1 MISLSFEELANEV
14 QGQLMSAD
22 AAAPSFKGV
31 AIDSRTIKREELFI
45 AIRGERNDGHNFIEQ
60 AIAKGAAGV
69 IADNRF
75 EQVKALSQRTNV
87 IVVDNTHEAMI
98 QLAQNY
104 RKKSKAKIIG
114 ITGSNG
120 KTTTKEFTFALL
132 KAVEKNSYKSAG
144 NLNNLF
150 GAPLAL
156 FSMPVATKAAVIE
169 MGISTKGEM
178 TRLTKLVQPD
188 VAVIT
193 NIGPSH
199 LEFLSTVEDVAKAKL
214 EMVTTSALAI
224 PLVINADD
232 ELLMREAEKVHKK
245 PVTFAINK
253 DADFRPSSIEST
265 EYGSKVTIGKEIF
278 TLEMFGRHAVYNL
291 LAAYAAIKTLG
302 YGFGKIDT
310 LQIKLAPAPMRGEV
324 LHKGGVKIINDSYNA
339 NPESV
344 KAGLE
349 AFKSTP
355 ALGRRILIIGDMLEL
370 GQRSEKFHRE
380 LGNSLAK
387 YEFSFAIVV
396 GDWCRAVLE
405 GARQA
410 GVSVSKLRSFKNADE
425 AASGVGELIKSGDV
439 VYVKGSRGVHLEKI
453 IDKIGTGGEDS

>member
-1 MISLSFEELANEV
+1 MSFEELAKEV
-14 QGQLMSAD
+14 QGQLTPADISA
-22 AAAPSFKGV
+22 PGFKGV
-31 AIDSRTIKREELFI
+31 AIDSRTIKRDELFI
-45 AIRGERNDGHNFIEQ
+45 AIRGEHNDGHNFIEQ
-60 AIAKGAAGV
+60 AIAKGASGV
-69 IADNRF
+69 IADGRF
-75 EQVKALSQRTNV
+75 EQVKAFLQKTNI
-87 IVVDNTHEAMI
+87 IVVNNTHEAMI
-98 QLAQNY
+98 RLAQNY

-120 KTTTKEFTFALL
+120 KTTTKEFAFSLL
-132 KAVEKNSYKSAG
+132 NAVEKDSYKSPG

-156 FSMPVATKAAVIE
+156 FAMPQDTKAAVIE

-178 TRLTKLVQPD
+178 TRLTQLVQPD

-193 NIGPSH
+193 NVGPSH
-199 LEFLSTVEDVAKAKL
+199 LEFLSSVEDVAQAKL
-214 EMVTTSALAI
+214 EMVTASTSAI

-232 ELLMREAEKVHKK
+232 ELLMQEAEKVHKN
-245 PVTFAINK
+245 PVTFAINN
-253 DADFRPSSIEST
+253 DADFRPSSIEPTGHGST
-265 EYGSKVTIGKEIF
+265 VTIGQESF
-278 TLEMFGRHAVYNL
+278 ALNMFGRHAVYNL
-291 LAAYAAIKTLG
+291 LAAYAAVKTLG

-310 LQIKLAPAPMRGEV
+310 LQIKLAPAPMRGEIV
-324 LHKGGVKIINDSYNA
+324 NKGGVKIINDSYNA
-339 NPESV
+339 NPESF

-355 ALGRRILIIGDMLEL
+355 AGGRRVLILGDMLEL

-410 GVSVSKLRSFKNADE
+410 GVSVNKLRSFKNADE
-425 AASGVGELIKSGDV
+425 AGFGISELIKSGDV

-453 IDKIGTGGEDS
+453 IDKIGSGGENG

>member
-1 MISLSFEELANEV
+1 MISLSFEELAKEV
-14 QGQLMSAD
+14 QGQLMPAD
-22 AAAPSFKGV
+22 ASASSFQGV
-31 AIDSRTIKREELFI
+31 AIDSRTIMRDELFI
-45 AIRGERNDGHNFIEQ
+45 AIRGEYNDGHNFIEQ
-60 AIAKGAAGV
+60 AIAKGASGV

-75 EQVKALSQRTNV
+75 ERLRAFLQKTNI
-87 IVVDNTHEAMI
+87 IVVNNTHEAMI
-98 QLAQNY
+98 RLAQNY
-104 RKKSKAKIIG
+104 RKKCNAKIIG

-120 KTTTKEFTFALL
+120 KTTTKEFSFALL
-132 KAVEKNSYKSAG
+132 KAVEKDSYKSPG

-156 FSMPVATKAAVIE
+156 FSMPQETKAAVIE

-178 TRLTKLVQPD
+178 TRLTKLVRPD

-193 NIGPSH
+193 NVGPSH
-199 LEFLSTVEDVAKAKL
+199 LEFLSSVEDVAQAKL
-214 EMVTTSALAI
+214 EMVTTSASAI

-232 ELLMREAEKVHKK
+232 ELLMREAEKVHKNRI
-245 PVTFAINK
+245 TFAINS
-253 DADFRPSSIEST
+253 DADFRPSSIEPT
-265 EYGSKVTIGKEIF
+265 DHGSMVTIGQEKF
-278 TLEMFGRHAVYNL
+278 VLSMFGRHAVYNL
-291 LAAYAAIKTLG
+291 LAAYAAVRTLG
-302 YGFGKIDT
+302 YEFGKIDT
-310 LQIKLAPAPMRGEV
+310 LPIKLAPAPMRGEIV
-324 LHKGGVKIINDSYNA
+324 NKGGVKIINDSYNA
-339 NPESV
+339 NPESF

-355 ALGRRILIIGDMLEL
+355 AVGRRILILGDMLEL

-387 YEFSFAIVV
+387 FEFSFAIVV

-410 GVSVSKLRSFKNADE
+410 GVSVNKLRSFKNADE
-425 AASGVGELIKSGDV
+425 AASGVSELIKSGDV

-453 IDKIGTGGEDS
+453 IDKIGSGGENG